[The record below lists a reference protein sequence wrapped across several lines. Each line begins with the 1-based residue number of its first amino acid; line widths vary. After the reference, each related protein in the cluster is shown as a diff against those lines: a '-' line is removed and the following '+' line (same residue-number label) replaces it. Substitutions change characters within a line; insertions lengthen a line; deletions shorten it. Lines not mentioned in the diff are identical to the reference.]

1 MLEKIRK
8 FANATSRPIARR
20 GRRKHTRKQISGIV
34 QTKSEPKCGIHENAL
49 VAQYTRDA
57 STIAQ
62 QADTE
67 LVHNLLVKNAT
78 TSIPSM
84 LYAWYFG
91 AMIQDDRV

>member
-1 MLEKIRK
+1 MQQVDQESSG
-8 FANATSRPIARR
+8 T
-20 GRRKHTRKQISGIV
+20 RKHTHKQISGIV
-34 QTKSEPKCGIHENAL
+34 QTKNEPKCGIHENAL

-67 LVHNLLVKNAT
+67 LVHNPLGKNAM

-84 LYAWYFG
+84 LYVWYCG
-91 AMIQDDRV
+91 AMIQDDRI

>member
-1 MLEKIRK
+1 MQQVDQ
-8 FANATSRPIARR
+8 ASNGT
-20 GRRKHTRKQISGIV
+20 RKHTRKQISGIV

-67 LVHNLLVKNAT
+67 LVHNLLGKNAM

-84 LYAWYFG
+84 LYVWYFG
-91 AMIQDDRV
+91 AMIQDDRVWQS